1 MKKQKGFYDRYKEEQ
16 KQKQKEENLRKKYNI
31 DDDKY
36 IVIENSKFDKFLYHL
51 SNFIIIILK
60 VILYSSILVL
70 AGIGATVL
78 LNEHLRNT
86 FIELIKNCF

>member
-86 FIELIKNCF
+86 FFELIKNCF